1 MKSTYRLQSSLY
13 CVVLFKGY
21 ESGPHEWWNWER
33 EKKNDKIY
41 GDMWCRTGKREREEI
56 SVKTPIMHSNTTFF
70 SGCLLDTC
78 VDPHKR
84 VISFYHLLK
93 KYIKRED
100 NLISH
105 STWFFS
111 KCKKWDIAMLNEE
124 DGVWN
129 TLISFNF
136 CFIF

>member
-1 MKSTYRLQSSLY
+1 MSDGIGR
-13 CVVLFKGY
+13 
-21 ESGPHEWWNWER
+21 ER
-33 EKKNDKIY
+33 EKKKKKKNIY
-41 GDMWCRTGKREREEI
+41 IYIYTHMVICDVGQGREREEI

-100 NLISH
+100 NLRSH
-105 STWFFS
+105 ST
-111 KCKKWDIAMLNEE
+111 
-124 DGVWN
+124 
-129 TLISFNF
+129 
-136 CFIF
+136 

>member
-13 CVVLFKGY
+13 CVVCYSRDMRVGRM
-21 ESGPHEWWNWER
+21 SDGIGRER
-33 EKKNDKIY
+33 KKKIY
-41 GDMWCRTGKREREEI
+41 IYIYIYIHMVICDVGQGREREEI

-105 STWFFS
+105 ST
-111 KCKKWDIAMLNEE
+111 
-124 DGVWN
+124 
-129 TLISFNF
+129 
-136 CFIF
+136 